1 MYFDNS
7 VVSGFLIPNGVDPS
21 VITSN
26 IQAPINALNQQM
38 TVLLARIQDNP
49 TPNQG
54 DILQLQL
61 VAQQYN
67 NLIDLVSSVNKAYY
81 DCEKSVIQNMAS

>member
-21 VITSN
+21 TITADV
-26 IQAPINALNQQM
+26 QAPINALNQQM
-38 TVLLARIQDNP
+38 NVLLTRIQNNP

-54 DILQLQL
+54 DILQLQI

-67 NLIDLVSSVNKAYY
+67 NLIQLVSSLNKAYY
-81 DCEKSVIQNMAS
+81 DCEKQVITNMAS